1 MAEFMRRPLLLVV
14 GIACVIAAA
23 TPGSAQTPAKPVRAQ
38 APTSTAATA
47 LDLSR
52 SLETTAQSAA
62 ASVVQIFTTS
72 YELGEGPV
80 ARPADL
86 ITTRRASGSGVIVD
100 SEGYI
105 VTNAHVVR
113 GASRLRVEVSL
124 PARGDSILA
133 VGSRLVGGQIVG
145 LDEETDIAV
154 IKIAERN
161 LPALEFGDSDALKP
175 GQIVM
180 ALGSPLGLHNTVSMG
195 VVSALARQLEPES
208 PMIFV
213 QSDVSIRPGSSGGPL
228 LDLRGRV
235 VGINTLVLAESA
247 GNDGPAF
254 AAPSNVVRTVFE
266 QIRKNGRVRRGEI
279 GIRAQTITPVLAAGL
294 GLARDY
300 GVILADVI
308 PGSPAARFGLRPGDV
323 VLTLDGKRMENGR
336 QFHVNLY
343 QRQTGDVVNI
353 EVLRGDQTVRV
364 PVPVVTREDPLGDLM
379 ESIDPRSNLIPRLG
393 ILGMTLDQR
402 IAAMLPRHR
411 LASGVIVVSTVAGA
425 IDSREGGLAPGDIIH
440 AVNRTPLAGLPELR
454 AALESLTAGQPAVLQ
469 LERQGGLIYMTFMVE

>member
-1 MAEFMRRPLLLVV
+1 MADSMRRPVLLALVV
-14 GIACVIAAA
+14 AGVIAAA
-23 TPGSAQTPAKPVRAQ
+23 IPGTAQTTATRAQ
-38 APTSTAATA
+38 APAPVAATA
-47 LDLSR
+47 MDLSR
-52 SLETTAQSAA
+52 SLETTARNAS

-72 YELGEGPV
+72 YEPGEGPV
-80 ARPADL
+80 ARPSDL

-100 SEGYI
+100 PEGYI

-124 PARGDSILA
+124 PSSGDSILA

-145 LDEETDIAV
+145 LDQETDIAV

-175 GQIVM
+175 GQIVL

-195 VVSALARQLEPES
+195 VISSVARQLTPES
-208 PMIFV
+208 PMIYV
-213 QSDVSIRPGSSGGPL
+213 QTDASIRPGSSGGPL
-228 LDLRGRV
+228 LDLRGHV
-235 VGINTLVLAESA
+235 VGINTLVLAETA
-247 GNDGPAF
+247 ANEGPAF
-254 AAPSNVVRTVFE
+254 AAPSNVVRTVFQ
-266 QIRKNGRVRRGEI
+266 QIRKNGRVKRGEI

-364 PVPVVTREDPLGDLM
+364 PVPVVTREDPLGDLT
-379 ESIDPRSNLIPRLG
+379 EAIDPRSNLVPRLG
-393 ILGMTLDQR
+393 ILGLTLDQR
-402 IAAMLPRHR
+402 IAAMLPPQR
-411 LASGVIVVSTVAGA
+411 LGSGVIVVSTVAGA
-425 IDSREGGLAPGDIIH
+425 FDSREGGLAPGDVIH
-440 AVNRTPLAGLPELR
+440 AVNRTPVTGLPELR
-454 AALESLTAGQPAVLQ
+454 AALDALTAGQPAVLQ
-469 LERQGGLIYMTFMVE
+469 LERQGALIYMTFTVE